1 MEDNPIHKNDCAK
14 RGDGLGM
21 KAIARSQIDYDEMTM
36 IYRQRQRLIQ
46 KLLEEAELRERY
58 EADTEW

>member
-1 MEDNPIHKNDCAK
+1 
-14 RGDGLGM
+14 M